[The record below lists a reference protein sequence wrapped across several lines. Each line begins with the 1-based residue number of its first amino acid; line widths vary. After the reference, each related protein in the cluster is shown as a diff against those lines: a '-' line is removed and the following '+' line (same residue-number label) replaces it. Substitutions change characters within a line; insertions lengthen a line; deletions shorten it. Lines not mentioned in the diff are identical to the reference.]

1 MNFYIN
7 FLLIIILLSFS
18 DSLATKC
25 KYLNNQ
31 PCATR
36 PTLINLDPDEHNQA
50 YYG

>member
-1 MNFYIN
+1 MFRL
-7 FLLIIILLSFS
+7 FKQEFTGVLSFS

-50 YYG
+50 YHG